1 LHCRGISGGKS
12 LAAHRFDLV
21 LQLIDCRSGHGAA
34 SSLFGAKN
42 VTTFSTV
49 AIGW

>member
-12 LAAHRFDLV
+12 LAAHCFDLV
-21 LQLIDCRSGHGAA
+21 LQLVDCRSGHRA
-34 SSLFGAKN
+34 SSLLGAKN
-42 VTTFSTV
+42 VITFSTD